1 MHPIRRICVFCGSR
15 NGNRVEYPLAAMQIG
30 TLLAKNGIDVVYG
43 GGSTGLM
50 GAVADAALEAG
61 GKVIGVIPRALAT
74 KELAHAG
81 LTEQHVVETMHE
93 RKWKMA
99 ELADAFLALPGGF
112 GTFEEFCE
120 VLTWAQLG
128 MHVKPCAL
136 LNTAG
141 YFNPLLSL
149 LNHAVEEGFVEAS
162 HRKLIVTSTAP
173 DDMLRKIMDW
183 QEPTITRWWVKP

>member
-1 MHPIRRICVFCGSR
+1 MNPIRRVCVFCGSR

-30 TLLAKNGIDVVYG
+30 TLLAKSGIDVVYG

-61 GKVIGVIPRALAT
+61 GKVIGVIPRALDT

-99 ELADAFLALPGGF
+99 ELSDAFLALPGGF

-128 MHVKPCAL
+128 MHVKTCAL

-149 LNHAVEEGFVEAS
+149 LTHAVEEGFVEVS
-162 HRKLIVTSTAP
+162 HRKLIVTSVAP
-173 DDMLRKIMDW
+173 DDMLRKIMEW
-183 QEPTITRWWVKP
+183 EEPTITRWWVKP

>member
-15 NGNRVEYPLAAMQIG
+15 NGNRVEYPLAAMQVG
-30 TLLAKNGIDVVYG
+30 TLLAKSGIDVVYG

-81 LTEQHVVETMHE
+81 LTEQLVVETMHE

-173 DDMLRKIMDW
+173 DDMLQKIMDW